1 MQHTRIVAVAVG
13 GVLAGHQV
21 SSSDR
26 TNNELLGSRHD
37 SISILHPRKL
47 RHRKGSMLNMLVLQS
62 RFKSR
67 NSEVCFCSYPD
78 V

>member
-1 MQHTRIVAVAVG
+1 MQHTRIVAVADG

-26 TNNELLGSRHD
+26 TNNELLGPRHD

-47 RHRKGSMLNMLVLQS
+47 RHRKGKYVEHVGTEIQIQI
-62 RFKSR
+62 
-67 NSEVCFCSYPD
+67 
-78 V
+78 